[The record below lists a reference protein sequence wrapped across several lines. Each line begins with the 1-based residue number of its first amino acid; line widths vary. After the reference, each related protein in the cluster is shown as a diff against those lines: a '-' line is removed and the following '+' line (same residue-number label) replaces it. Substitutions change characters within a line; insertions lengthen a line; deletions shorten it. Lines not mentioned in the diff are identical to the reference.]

1 MNLQT
6 FLAQAVLLERESE
19 DGYALLVE
27 LTKAKGDLDASAF
40 FSEMVGF
47 SRMHRETAMSRA
59 GFASQADVTKWLD
72 SQSTTLPEGATELPM
87 TADVPSPVDLDA
99 AMSLTLAAE
108 KRGVVF
114 YENVAANT
122 NDAEIRTLAQ
132 EFATE
137 ERSHVLALERYMGLQ
152 PY

>member
-19 DGYALLVE
+19 AGYAQLVE
-27 LTKAKGDLDASAF
+27 LTKAKGDADASAF
-40 FSEMVGF
+40 FIEMVGF

-59 GFASQADVTKWLD
+59 GFASQADVAEWLN
-72 SQSTTLPEGATELPM
+72 SQSATLPEGATELPP
-87 TADVPSPVDLDA
+87 AAEVRSPLDLDA

-108 KRGVVF
+108 KCGVVY
-114 YENVAANT
+114 YENVAAST
-122 NDAEIRTLAQ
+122 DDDEIRTLAH
-132 EFATE
+132 EFAAE
-137 ERSHVLALERYMGLQ
+137 ERSHVLALERFMGLK